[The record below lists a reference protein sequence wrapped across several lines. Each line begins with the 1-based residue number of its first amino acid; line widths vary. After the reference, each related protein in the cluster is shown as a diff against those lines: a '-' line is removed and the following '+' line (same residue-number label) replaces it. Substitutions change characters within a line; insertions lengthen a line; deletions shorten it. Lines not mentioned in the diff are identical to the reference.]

1 MVTMTGILT
10 PSFHVYYSKQL
21 NQLSRF
27 IKIDTW
33 RRLTSRKHPLSIE
46 QASSIHPEVEDLL
59 NKAVGNYIKQKERQ
73 KMKGPKGTEP
83 ITSDCENL
91 LRKENEELCISK
103 QVLEK
108 KIEELLEL
116 QEQYTSREVAMTR
129 SLEESGGKVT
139 QLSDSVAFFKSIIPD
154 TKKAIA
160 SAEKSIDLLEN
171 RCRNLEDIISVKDRK
186 IIVLV
191 DQILSKT
198 KHNDVTIEPEIYSS
212 THERKLWAKR
222 RSESEHDLEIRKKYT
237 FHP

>member
-1 MVTMTGILT
+1 MTSILT

-21 NQLSRF
+21 NQLPRS

-46 QASSIHPEVEDLL
+46 QASSIHSEVEDLL

-73 KMKGPKGTEP
+73 KMKP
-83 ITSDCENL
+83 ITSDCETSS
-91 LRKENEELCISK
+91 RQENEELCISK

-108 KIEELLEL
+108 KIEELLDL
-116 QEQYTSREVAMTR
+116 QEQYKSREVAMTK
-129 SLEESGGKVT
+129 SLEESGRKVT

-171 RCRNLEDIISVKDRK
+171 KCQNLKDIISAKNRK
-186 IIVLV
+186 IITLV

-198 KHNDVTIEPEIYSS
+198 EHSNMTIELEIYSN
-212 THERKLWAKR
+212 THKRKLWAKR
-222 RSESEHDLEIRKKYT
+222 RSESEHNLETQKKYA
-237 FHP
+237 F

>member
-1 MVTMTGILT
+1 MAT
-10 PSFHVYYSKQL
+10 SKHL
-21 NQLSRF
+21 LS
-27 IKIDTW
+27 
-33 RRLTSRKHPLSIE
+33 LE
-46 QASSIHPEVEDLL
+46 QASSIHPEVENLL
-59 NKAVGNYIKQKERQ
+59 NKAVENYIKKKEHQ
-73 KMKGPKGTEP
+73 KMKP

-108 KIEELLEL
+108 KIEELLDL
-116 QEQYTSREVAMTR
+116 QEQYKSREVAMTR

-171 RCRNLEDIISVKDRK
+171 KCQNLEDIIFAKDRK
-186 IIVLV
+186 IIALV
-191 DQILSKT
+191 DQILFKT
-198 KHNDVTIEPEIYSS
+198 EHSDVTIEPEIYSS

-222 RSESEHDLEIRKKYT
+222 HS
-237 FHP
+237 